1 MRGRQKKHSR
11 QRFRDHRNPV
21 RTFQGDPTRPA
32 YTLYSL
38 WKYPTY
44 LAAANELDEL
54 VEQWP
59 RNQAR
64 TVALLA
70 VRAAF
75 FENGATHW
83 DMETAHAED
92 QENIHALMLQERR
105 RKRAW
110 NPELSE
116 RYERHYQLAEAAFTE
131 SQRRKQGPPTGKTS
145 SQATAAKRHRKRLVM
160 SLAKP

>member
-1 MRGRQKKHSR
+1 MTGRQKKQAR

-32 YTLYSL
+32 YTLYCL

-64 TVALLA
+64 TLALLA

-75 FENGATHW
+75 FENGAVHW
-83 DMETAHAED
+83 DVETVHEED
-92 QENIHALMLQERR
+92 QANIHALMLQERR
-105 RKRAW
+105 GKRRFEPTQVAQHAR
-110 NPELSE
+110 NFV
-116 RYERHYQLAEAAFTE
+116 LAEAALVE
-131 SQRRKQGPPTGKTS
+131 RQRRKQGLPTGKAS